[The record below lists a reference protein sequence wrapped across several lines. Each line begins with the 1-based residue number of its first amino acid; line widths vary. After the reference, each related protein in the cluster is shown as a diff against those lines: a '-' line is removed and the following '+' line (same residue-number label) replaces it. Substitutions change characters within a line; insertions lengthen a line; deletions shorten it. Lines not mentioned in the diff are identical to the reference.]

1 MIHEAESSKN
11 LYEMNFLRHTS
22 YHNTLKL
29 YHPNWW
35 YSISYT
41 YAPLH
46 SQCDY
51 KHVHLINACS
61 ATKQQRSSLKCLRN
75 TYGHVD
81 VIRKLSSKHHSAP
94 VIAHQTG
101 LFNGIKNDLNPYVRL
116 VRFDRPIG
124 KMICSLL
131 LLLFIE

>member
-1 MIHEAESSKN
+1 
-11 LYEMNFLRHTS
+11 MNFLRHTNYCS
-22 YHNTLKL
+22 TLKL

-35 YSISYT
+35 YSISFA

-46 SQCDY
+46 SKCDY
-51 KHVHLINACS
+51 KHVHLMNACS
-61 ATKQQRSSLKCLRN
+61 KTKQYHNLPKCLRN

-81 VIRKLSSKHHSAP
+81 FIRKFSSKHHSRP

-101 LFNGIKNDLNPYVRL
+101 LFNDIKNDLNPYIRL

-124 KMICSLL
+124 KINQKK
-131 LLLFIE
+131 FFFFNRIDNDH